1 MPLWTGRQTKHQ
13 IMRTLNI
20 SLLTIATI
28 GLALSS
34 LAITTHHKS
43 DNILYKNREIKSSR
57 YVTPPAT
64 KAECLIL
71 PKEIEEKKHHVRI
84 KILNSDGMISPDY
97 YSVNNC
103 AAIGEWG
110 AVIFEEDH
118 ENPTYWYA
126 DLPEG
131 HSDLLL
137 NMFKVENYDLK
148 HLIYLVKKDL
158 TIDKD
163 IEIIIDAEE
172 ATLLHSFKSVKNNGQ
187 ELTTP
192 LYRMTENPD
201 NPYVMNMELLEEGTV
216 DDCTIQTIF
225 CSEKYGPMFKYICTS
240 NCRIEGYQSPFEVA
254 NCYTNEAEGY
264 YVIQNRAYQSEN
276 ETNEIV
282 TLIPDNPDQLNV
294 SNDIDDFFNIE
305 IPLIEQTLAGKETE
319 HQLAEGSFPQFEMIY
334 YGKKIGSRDFFV
346 PGLLN
351 PGKEQRNCRNIKLSL
366 PSRKDLQ
373 KNLKMEFSPQ
383 AMDMMVRFQQDT
395 IWWDECEYEIIDQ
408 SKTALDFG
416 RVINVI
422 PDREIY
428 MNGQILKSFLST
440 RLSSTYP
447 LPYHPYFPDYSQMQS
462 LDYNTTQPY
471 VTSIFATSESGNY
484 HLYTY
489 LDNLGGKISTYEY
502 AQDYKLKHDGNLIL
516 DSKDYDDLI
525 DRSEALNQA
534 LDETRES
541 GTYELELTTFKGD
554 IGGVDSRTTF
564 TAKFG
569 GMGADETAPSLQILN
584 FINKEN
590 EITNHFDNPSDGLIR
605 LTGGDFE
612 LRPEGLENTD
622 AFVKTTETITPVIE
636 YSPYAR
642 ESWEAL
648 NPELQDIEA
657 EACYGD
663 SWTVD
668 LKDMNVRQTNS
679 WYDLRITMTD
689 ATGNSISQVIS
700 PAFYI
705 GNGTGIKSSYGEA
718 QIHVKGNDIYGPDDM
733 QVFGP
738 DGRRY
743 GTKGLTAGFYVVR
756 SGKTSKKVIIR

>member
-1 MPLWTGRQTKHQ
+1 
-13 IMRTLNI
+13 MRTLNI

-34 LAITTHHKS
+34 LAGIRSENPLSNSLKMTGKTLNYTIQTEYTPKHKNS
-43 DNILYKNREIKSSR
+43 DPNI
-57 YVTPPAT
+57 
-64 KAECLIL
+64 
-71 PKEIEEKKHHVRI
+71 KKHNVQV
-84 KILNSDGMISPDY
+84 KVLYAGALEDGNPDFY
-97 YSVNNC
+97 QIGHC
-103 AAIGEWG
+103 MAIGENNE
-110 AVIFEEDH
+110 ATLFNNVEDD
-118 ENPTYWYA
+118 PTLMTA
-126 DLPEG
+126 NVPEG
-131 HSDLLL
+131 CVDLVLLL
-137 NMFKVENYDLK
+137 NKVEGYTNGYPICFAKPD
-148 HLIYLVKKDL
+148 ININNDMIL
-158 TIDKD
+158 TIDPT
-163 IEIIIDAEE
+163 E
-172 ATLLHSFKSVKNNGQ
+172 ATNHYSFKALKSNGE
-187 ELTTP
+187 ELSLP
-192 LYRMTENPD
+192 LYRLSIDPD
-201 NPYVMNMELLEEGTV
+201 NPDAYKMELLKEGNAGKL
-216 DDCTIQTIF
+216 TIKTSY
-225 CSEKYGPMFKYICTS
+225 CSSKYGPLLTLAQYAEIID
-240 NCRIEGYQSPFEVA
+240 IEGDVPTLDALF
-254 NCYTNEAEGY
+254 NIYTNDAEGY
-264 YVIQNRAYQSEN
+264 YAIQTISYQEG
-276 ETNEIV
+276 EDTNEFIA
-282 TLIPDNPDQLNV
+282 LIPQTINQFSI
-294 SNDIDDFFNIE
+294 SNDVNDFFDIE
-305 IPLIEQTLAGKETE
+305 IPFIEQSKAAREQEPQPYEPYIGC
-319 HQLAEGSFPQFEMIY
+319 FPEFEMKY
-334 YGKKIGSRDFFV
+334 YNYLIGSKNMNI
-346 PGLLN
+346 PAALN
-351 PGKEQRNCRNIKLSL
+351 PGKEQKKCRKIRINMPKKS
-366 PSRKDLQ
+366 DLF
-373 KNLKMEFSPQ
+373 KNLTMEFKPK
-383 AMDMMVRFQQDT
+383 AFNMVARFQQDT
-395 IWWDECEYEIIDQ
+395 IWLPDSRYMIHDKSVTSC
-408 SKTALDFG
+408 DFG
-416 RVINVI
+416 RMITVT
-422 PDREIY
+422 PDRNISL
-428 MNGQILKSFLST
+428 NGQILKSFLST

-663 SWTVD
+663 SWTVN

-705 GNGTGIKSSYGEA
+705 GNGTGIKSTYGEA

-733 QVFGP
+733 QVCGP

-743 GTKGLTAGFYVVR
+743 GTKGLTAGIYVVR

>member
-1 MPLWTGRQTKHQ
+1 
-13 IMRTLNI
+13 
-20 SLLTIATI
+20 
-28 GLALSS
+28 
-34 LAITTHHKS
+34 
-43 DNILYKNREIKSSR
+43 
-57 YVTPPAT
+57 
-64 KAECLIL
+64 
-71 PKEIEEKKHHVRI
+71 
-84 KILNSDGMISPDY
+84 
-97 YSVNNC
+97 
-103 AAIGEWG
+103 
-110 AVIFEEDH
+110 
-118 ENPTYWYA
+118 
-126 DLPEG
+126 
-131 HSDLLL
+131 
-137 NMFKVENYDLK
+137 
-148 HLIYLVKKDL
+148 
-158 TIDKD
+158 
-163 IEIIIDAEE
+163 
-172 ATLLHSFKSVKNNGQ
+172 
-187 ELTTP
+187 
-192 LYRMTENPD
+192 
-201 NPYVMNMELLEEGTV
+201 
-216 DDCTIQTIF
+216 
-225 CSEKYGPMFKYICTS
+225 
-240 NCRIEGYQSPFEVA
+240 
-254 NCYTNEAEGY
+254 
-264 YVIQNRAYQSEN
+264 
-276 ETNEIV
+276 
-282 TLIPDNPDQLNV
+282 
-294 SNDIDDFFNIE
+294 
-305 IPLIEQTLAGKETE
+305 
-319 HQLAEGSFPQFEMIY
+319 
-334 YGKKIGSRDFFV
+334 
-346 PGLLN
+346 
-351 PGKEQRNCRNIKLSL
+351 
-366 PSRKDLQ
+366 
-373 KNLKMEFSPQ
+373 
-383 AMDMMVRFQQDT
+383 
-395 IWWDECEYEIIDQ
+395 
-408 SKTALDFG
+408 
-416 RVINVI
+416 
-422 PDREIY
+422 
-428 MNGQILKSFLST
+428 
-440 RLSSTYP
+440 
-447 LPYHPYFPDYSQMQS
+447 MQS

-743 GTKGLTAGFYVVR
+743 GTKGLTAGIYVVR